1 MGEPLVTIPMPES
14 TFKKAVCDYYSIEED
29 AYLRFVLKRSL
40 TTRMKLLYP
49 FVRVLHPDFL
59 FNERR
64 LVERVGKADRLRE
77 IQEEIDFY
85 HHKFVVSSIA
95 RDALR
100 LRLSGM
106 RLMHLAN
113 KVFTHLQARGE

>member
-1 MGEPLVTIPMPES
+1 MPEL
-14 TFKKAVCDYYSIEED
+14 TFKEAVCDTYSLEEG

-49 FVRVLHPDFL
+49 LVGVLHPDFL

-64 LVERVGKADRLRE
+64 LVERIGKASSLRE

-85 HHKFVVSSIA
+85 HHKFVVSSVA

-113 KVFTHLQARGE
+113 KVLSRPQTSSTEAVG